1 MSGDILFENQI
12 AIVVPVK
19 NESRYIEEW
28 LDYHYRIGVDKFYIY
43 DNNSED
49 RSDLQKILEPWI
61 SEGIVDYQ
69 IFDGAS
75 AQLQAYCDAIKN
87 HQFDCKYM
95 GFFDLDEFVFV
106 KDRSNL
112 LDFLNSI
119 FNSNSNINALGI
131 DMRIFGSSGKMYRES
146 GGVIE
151 RFTRRQSDIAPQGI
165 SSKLIANPRYVKL
178 IPSPHFIFNY
188 DGKISV
194 NENLLQLKNQIA
206 TTYNS
211 AQKIQLNHYILKSR
225 EEFDSKTLRGAGTGE
240 FYDREKRFRE
250 FDFNEFEDRS
260 LLDYWNDLKKF
271 SRRDRFNHRSNLAL
285 NLIEMLESPFEN
297 SVEKYLTC
305 FMLSK
310 KIQTLNESELNLL
323 KNLAPEF
330 LLKSIQSRLRIFD
343 ALMLLDFSH
352 EFARFKTETSKK
364 ILIDLLNLIPDL
376 IEFYRSLDM
385 WNDYHQLLD
394 KRKTLSTFLSII

>member
-1 MSGDILFENQI
+1 MIQFENEI
-12 AIVVPVK
+12 AFTASVK
-19 NESRYIEEW
+19 NESSYIGEW
-28 LDYHYRIGVDKFYIY
+28 IEYHFAIGVDKFYIY
-43 DNNSED
+43 NNDSDD
-49 RSDLQKILEPWI
+49 RSELLQVLQPWI
-61 SEGIVDYQ
+61 NRGIVEFEDFPGRAGQ
-69 IFDGAS
+69 IPI
-75 AQLQAYCDAIKN
+75 YNDALEK
-87 HQFDCKYM
+87 HRFDCRYM

-225 EEFDSKTLRGAGTGE
+225 EEFDSKTRRGAGTGE

-310 KIQTLNESELNLL
+310 KIQNLNESELNLL
-323 KNLAPEF
+323 KNLALEF

-364 ILIDLLNLIPDL
+364 ILIELSNLIPDL

-394 KRKTLSTFLSII
+394 KRKTLSTFLSIM